1 MLMSTADLFDK
12 FWELYDEWYYRHR
25 VIAENEVKL
34 VRSMISKHPVLEVG
48 VGTGFFAQH
57 VNAEYGLDPS
67 INMLFKALERGVEV
81 VQGVGEQLPFRD
93 VFFGSVLLV
102 VTLCFVDSPSLVL
115 KESARVVRREGD
127 VVACIVPRDSSWG
140 RKYVEEAK
148 RGHVFYSR
156 ARFYTVKE
164 VYEMMRNAGLKVIE
178 AKGVLGFKPWE
189 RPYPEEPSNDI
200 VDKGFVCIRGT
211 KK

>member
-1 MLMSTADLFDK
+1 MFDK
-12 FWELYDEWYYRHR
+12 LWELYDEWYYRHKT
-25 VIAENEVKL
+25 IAENEVRL
-34 VRSMISKHPVLEVG
+34 VKSMVTKHPVLEVG

-57 VNAEYGLDPS
+57 VGAEIGVDPS
-67 INMLFKALERGVEV
+67 INMLGKALKRGIEV
-81 VQGVGEQLPFRD
+81 AQGVGEKLPFRD
-93 VFFGSVLLV
+93 RSFMTVLLI
-102 VTLCFVDSPSLVL
+102 VTLCFVDDPYLVL
-115 KESARVVRREGD
+115 AESTRVAKRGGD

-156 ARFYTVKE
+156 ARFYTVAE
-164 VYEMMRNAGLKVIE
+164 VYDMMEKAGLKIVE
-178 AKGVLGFKPWE
+178 ARGVLGFKPWE

-200 VDKGFVCIRGT
+200 VDKGFVCIRGV